1 MKTSLVVA
9 LLMLSG
15 SLSAQKQ
22 STPTGTPGQIKEELI
37 RIEHEIGRAN
47 LECDF
52 RYFERIEAEE
62 FIFTDASGNV
72 SNKRQDL
79 AGEKD
84 CRKSEATYDIDET
97 DVRLYPL
104 SAVVTGRVTI
114 TRKDKEGKA
123 ITRKSRFTDVFVWR
137 DATWQLVAGHSSR
150 IPDTAAQK

>member
-1 MKTSLVVA
+1 MKTSVVIA
-9 LLMLSG
+9 LLMLVG
-15 SLSAQKQ
+15 SLFAQKQ
-22 STPTGTPGQIKEELI
+22 STPPGTPGQIKDELI